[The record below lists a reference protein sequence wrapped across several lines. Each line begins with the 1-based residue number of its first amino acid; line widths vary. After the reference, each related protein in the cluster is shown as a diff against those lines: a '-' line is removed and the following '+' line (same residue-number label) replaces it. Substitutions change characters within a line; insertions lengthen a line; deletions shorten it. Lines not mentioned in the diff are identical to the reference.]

1 MTPKEIH
8 GATSPNERISEIL
21 SEIHTNGPINHQD
34 LHELACFKLF
44 HPAEIQKIEPQ
55 LMYLLGLFYK
65 TEAPNDILSFVY
77 DHYNSEIQEETGHT
91 LTPVQASIRHKILAN
106 RYFSFSAPTSA
117 GKSFLLREILKNETS
132 DILIVVPSR
141 ALIAEYLTEV
151 HDIFRDEPDVLILQF
166 IDNINKY
173 RTRKRVFVVTP
184 ERALEGVRSNLTT
197 DIGLIIFD
205 EAQISEERIR
215 GIGFDTFVRRSDAL
229 FPAAK
234 KVFAH
239 PFVENPEAQ
248 LSKHNFTD
256 TAAAEN
262 YQQGSVG
269 KIFIQLHN
277 NGSQYLFSPYNP
289 GGHLLV
295 NCLKSEIDR
304 AEEAIQSGESLLI
317 FTSKS
322 AIITGRYKEDFSKYL
337 ELCEEID
344 DTHAIE
350 IIDEIEELIGARRR
364 TSDLVIQMRKGIVIH
379 HGSIPLPVRSLIENF
394 TRLGFARICFATST
408 LAQGV
413 NMPFR
418 VIWIH
423 NLAFHGS
430 DEDKA
435 LGLKNL
441 IGRAGRTSQRKNN
454 FDYGFVIIRNAKN
467 FITRFQERSRISEN
481 SVLDQSDEDIPEDWI
496 EFVKAIKE
504 GTMND
509 ELNLPQ
515 EQIDRL
521 KSGTVSS
528 AIATILDIIFQD
540 GLIIEATEYSN
551 LADSERS
558 KLKQAFHSVYENSI
572 QRPLESGEKAVLSAA
587 ITIFLMRVQGRSF
600 KEVLAIRYNYIT
612 KRSERS
618 KLRRRVR
625 NREINQ
631 NQYDSEISAIK
642 VGYSMSPSTL
652 PNKSLTHSFNNFA
665 GISVTDLKYDA
676 LVYDTY
682 DYLDKVISFSLT
694 DIYVA
699 AFNLYFQKEGDIKAQ
714 KFANYMRYGTADEI
728 DILLIRYGFTL
739 DEIDQVAPHVES
751 IDENE
756 IVFKDSV
763 FEINLSR
770 ALKLV
775 NRYQS

>member
-8 GATSPNERISEIL
+8 GATSASERISEIL
-21 SEIHTNGPINHQD
+21 SEIHTKGPINHQD
-34 LHELACFKLF
+34 LNELACFKLF
-44 HPAEIQKIEPQ
+44 HSAEIKKVEPQ

-77 DHYNSEIQEETGHT
+77 NHYNSEIQEETGHT
-91 LTPVQASIRHKILAN
+91 LTPVQASIRQKILEN

-151 HDIFRDEPDVLILQF
+151 HDLFTDEPDVLILQF
-166 IDNINKY
+166 IDNINKAK
-173 RTRKRVFVVTP
+173 TRKKVFVVTP
-184 ERALEGVRSNLTT
+184 ERALEGVRSNSTN

-205 EAQISEERIR
+205 EAQISEEKIR
-215 GIGFDTFVRRSDAL
+215 GIGFDTFVRRSDTL
-229 FPAAK
+229 FPSAK

-248 LSKHNFTD
+248 LSKHNFTN
-256 TAAAEN
+256 TAASEN
-262 YQQGSVG
+262 YKQGSVG
-269 KIFIQLHN
+269 KIFVQLHG
-277 NGSQYLFSPYNP
+277 NGSQYLFSPYQS
-289 GGHLLV
+289 GGHLLT
-295 NCLKSEIDR
+295 NCLKNETDR
-304 AEEAIQSGESLLI
+304 AEEAIKSGEGLLV

-322 AIITGRYKEDFSKYL
+322 AIISGKYKDDFSQYL
-337 ELCEEID
+337 ELCDAID
-344 DTHAIE
+344 DTQAIE
-350 IIDEIEELIGARRR
+350 IIDEIEELIGAKGR
-364 TSDLVIQMRKGIVIH
+364 TSDLVMQMRKGIVIH

-394 TRLGFARICFATST
+394 TRLGFAKVCFATST

-413 NMPFR
+413 NMPFK

-441 IGRAGRTSQRKNN
+441 IGRAGRTSQQINN
-454 FDYGFVIIRNAKN
+454 SDFGFVIIKNAKS
-467 FITRFQERSRISEN
+467 FIARFQEKSRISED
-481 SVLDQSDEDIPEDWI
+481 SVLDQSDENIPEDWV

-515 EQIDRL
+515 EKVDRL
-521 KSGTVSS
+521 KRSTVSS
-528 AIATILDIIFQD
+528 AIATILEIIFQD
-540 GLIIEATEYSN
+540 DLIIKSLEYSS
-551 LADSERS
+551 LADTERT
-558 KLKQAFHSVYENSI
+558 KLKQAFHSIYENSLR
-572 QRPLESGEKAVLSAA
+572 RPLEPGEKGVLSAA
-587 ITIFLMRVQGRSF
+587 ITIFLMKIQGRSF
-600 KEVLAIRYNYIT
+600 KEILAIRYNYIT
-612 KRSERS
+612 KRSERRT
-618 KLRRRVR
+618 LYRRLR

-631 NQYDSEISAIK
+631 TQYDSQVSAIEI
-642 VGYSMSPSTL
+642 GFSMAPSTL
-652 PNKSLTHSFNNFA
+652 PNKNLTHSFNNFN
-665 GISVTDLKYDA
+665 GVKVTDLKYDA

-694 DIYVA
+694 DIFVA
-699 AFNLYFQKEGDIKAQ
+699 SFTLYFQKEGDIKAQ
-714 KFANYMRYGTADEI
+714 TLANYMRYGTADDIE
-728 DILLIRYGFTL
+728 ILLIRYGFTL
-739 DEIDQVAPHVES
+739 DEIDEVSPHVES

-756 IVFKDSV
+756 IIFKDSV
-763 FEINLSR
+763 FEVKQSR

-775 NRYQS
+775 KRYQS